1 MPDQNQPK
9 EETTHKM
16 RNLGETL
23 TPHKYKATYVRKGT
37 QGKKPSSLL
46 ICIRD
51 ENDHELCDHLW
62 VRHTKSMDRLNSG
75 DLITFVATPI
85 RYIKG
90 YSGTNHVQSEFSTD
104 ITLSDIKKIRVL
116 GNNPVIAKKTEDWNK
131 THADKTYK
139 QEAKTKTK

>member
-1 MPDQNQPK
+1 MSDQNQPK

-62 VRHTKSMDRLNSG
+62 IFYVKVIVQKMLHKHTHSKSYGIS
-75 DLITFVATPI
+75 F
-85 RYIKG
+85 
-90 YSGTNHVQSEFSTD
+90 F
-104 ITLSDIKKIRVL
+104 
-116 GNNPVIAKKTEDWNK
+116 
-131 THADKTYK
+131 
-139 QEAKTKTK
+139 